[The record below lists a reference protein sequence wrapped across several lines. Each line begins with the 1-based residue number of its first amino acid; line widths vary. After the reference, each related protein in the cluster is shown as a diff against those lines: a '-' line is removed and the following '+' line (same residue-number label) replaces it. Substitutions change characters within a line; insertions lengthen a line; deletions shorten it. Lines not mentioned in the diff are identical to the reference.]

1 MFTNLSIAG
10 QQSPADVLGV
20 LLLVQAGAGQ
30 DEAAGPRPPQ
40 LRVQEGD
47 AAQVR
52 GGAAPGEG
60 AQEGEV
66 HELQDAEET

>member
-30 DEAAGPRPPQ
+30 DQAAGPRSSQ
-40 LRVQEGD
+40 QRLQERKKSQVGR
-47 AAQVR
+47 AAQ
-52 GGAAPGEG
+52 AGEG
-60 AQEGEV
+60 EEEGEV